1 MYVYIHI
8 THTYIHTHILKAHI
22 YTHTH
27 THTHIHACM
36 HAYIHAYKERER
48 VEGVGEDREGKRKR
62 RRERGRG
69 LHACACACVRARKC
83 VCACVREFP
92 RARART
98 SAGGRAAA
106 WRGSPRTSPHRLC
119 TDPKAA
125 QDQEKTRFQLLPVSV
140 SFHGPVR
147 TRKPQ
152 KCPRLR
158 VLNHK
163 THLRHFPSLSFL
175 RIREELET
183 FSVRATRGSEPGGA
197 PREGLSRAAPLN
209 AILSR
214 AARGSP
220 RTSSSPRPRR
230 GRRRGRGRGSGGG
243 PGRRGGWRRGGA
255 GPSWWTSATRASRAG
270 ALDREYASTI
280 CNSCYSATVLYA
292 TRATVLYAT
301 RASRAGAPPSIRG
314 SSQARCTGSEIARDF
329 AISCLELGR
338 CAAFD
343 SKGLASEIC
352 EKRDC
357 ARFRSLVPRV
367 GPVRVARARA

>member
-125 QDQEKTRFQLLPVSV
+125 QDQAKTRFQLLPVSV
-140 SFHGPVR
+140 KQLKTLFIFSWSCADPKAAGVPAPPR
-147 TRKPQ
+147 SEPQ
-152 KCPRLR
+152 NPS
-158 VLNHK
+158 
-163 THLRHFPSLSFL
+163 PSLSISFL
-175 RIREELET
+175 
-183 FSVRATRGSEPGGA
+183 SSDSRGIGNIL
-197 PREGLSRAAPLN
+197 RSRH
-209 AILSR
+209 
-214 AARGSP
+214 AR
-220 RTSSSPRPRR
+220 
-230 GRRRGRGRGSGGG
+230 
-243 PGRRGGWRRGGA
+243 
-255 GPSWWTSATRASRAG
+255 
-270 ALDREYASTI
+270 
-280 CNSCYSATVLYA
+280 V
-292 TRATVLYAT
+292 
-301 RASRAGAPPSIRG
+301 
-314 SSQARCTGSEIARDF
+314 
-329 AISCLELGR
+329 
-338 CAAFD
+338 
-343 SKGLASEIC
+343 
-352 EKRDC
+352 
-357 ARFRSLVPRV
+357 
-367 GPVRVARARA
+367 